1 MAKKTLYQE
10 LGIPATASTS
20 EIEAGFQ
27 RALAALDAAE
37 SGMSRDDYD
46 FQRTLLLF
54 ARDTLSDPVSRMGY
68 DEKLMARRAPAASP
82 TRASGM
88 SQAVIPASG
97 DLASRADALAM
108 RAEAMAL
115 RADAMAIRAGA
126 DDGLGS
132 LGGFR
137 TSSFP
142 SSGGR
147 SSPLR
152 TLFVGMTILSILAI
166 MLQLY
171 SVHSSRAARAQAE
184 KLAVAAAKAKEKLAI
199 QDYYQKYG
207 ERPAS
212 ADEARRLDRERQQ
225 READA
230 RQAERERQRT
240 ERATLQ
246 QQEADRRYADRISF
260 DLRRAEEAARREA
273 AQEEKRARDEAQRQQ
288 REEEMR
294 TERMQQRWRSV
305 MQRP

>member
-1 MAKKTLYQE
+1 MVKKTLYQE

-27 RALAALDAAE
+27 RALAALEAVE

-54 ARDTLSDPVSRMGY
+54 ARDTLSNPVSRMGY

-82 TRASGM
+82 TRGSSM
-88 SQAVIPASG
+88 SQAVVPASG

-115 RADAMAIRAGA
+115 RADAMAIRACA
-126 DDGLGS
+126 EDG

-152 TLFVGMTILSILAI
+152 TLFVGMTVLSILAI

-171 SVHSSRAARAQAE
+171 SVLSSRAARAQAE
-184 KLAVAAAKAKEKLAI
+184 KLAVAVAKAEEKLVI

-240 ERATLQ
+240 ERAMLQ

-288 REEEMR
+288 REERMR